1 MSTERCLLPNCL
13 PLLRTLTTQVNTS
26 FQCSCYRQ
34 NKARGGGTCV
44 ANHTSPI
51 DAIMLA
57 CDGNYSFVSSSSS

>member
-1 MSTERCLLPNCL
+1 MIYSLY
-13 PLLRTLTTQVNTS
+13 
-26 FQCSCYRQ
+26 FQYRQ

-57 CDGNYSFVSSSSS
+57 CDGNYSFVSSELH